1 MILLVGFVPAIT
13 TDNCFACILYRI
25 IVAMKLLKEFSIK
38 RDSALEPVSVSAIN
52 DCTEQCFLV

>member
-1 MILLVGFVPAIT
+1 MILLVGLVPAIT

-25 IVAMKLLKEFSIK
+25 IIAIELLKEFSMK
-38 RDSALEPVSVSAIN
+38 RDSALQPVSVSAID